1 MANGGRKMKA
11 RFLYDVEDIEAVVII
26 NKDGV
31 TKHAPGKHNQQSHA
45 GGRGGKVYNDLKEFV
60 ADQRSEHPTDSQA
73 YDEKID
79 KITLSQTGPNGEL
92 LPSENRM
99 AILAYQG
106 NIGYKINETLRDPQI
121 SEDGYMKYIERLDKT
136 IETAPPL
143 SQKITVYRGVQS
155 NVGRDNEFWSS
166 MEVGDVIED
175 KGYVSTTLRPSLA
188 ADFAYYNQSV
198 QSQGFVFK
206 MDLPEG
212 TKGVFPSSVLG
223 LDGGITRT
231 EAEFLLPRGSK
242 FEILSKEGKVWELGL
257 VND

>member
-1 MANGGRKMKA
+1 MIK
-11 RFLYDVEDIEAVVII
+11 
-26 NKDGV
+26 NKDPRRFV
-31 TKHAPGKHNQQSHA
+31 TTPDDMAAILKSIVIEKHAPGKHNQQSHA

-60 ADQRSEHPTDSQA
+60 ADQRSEHPIDSQA
-73 YDEKID
+73 YDTKID
-79 KITLSQTGPNGEL
+79 EITLSQTGPNGEL

-121 SEDGYMKYIERLDKT
+121 SKDYYMKYIERLDKT

-223 LDGGITRT
+223 LDGGVTRT